1 MNFRNNVT
9 FILHARGE
17 IWSTIPNK
25 CLIKRHFAWQL
36 TRFFKNLWIKQC
48 ISSHQIRFSEKIIAQ
63 FKTHQDSLTFEGVR
77 RVLFVFVLYFPCAF
91 SFKYPSKYLIK
102 ITPLKVSKSYR
113 TLHQSFHS
121 FAFCLLFLGTF

>member
-1 MNFRNNVT
+1 MVNNSKQMLDQATLCVT
-9 FILHARGE
+9 VNSLLFSL
-17 IWSTIPNK
+17 
-25 CLIKRHFAWQL
+25 FQ
-36 TRFFKNLWIKQC
+36 NLCFKQC

-121 FAFCLLFLGTF
+121 FAFCLLFLGTFYKKY